1 MATQITRAQIISE
14 RATLQFI
21 AWTQYNSLFNS
32 FLKVEHSLGDAI
44 YCTDLKGKKITDEMC
59 KEFQDSMMSVLNS
72 DDEIQFVQLPREQ
85 IIEHFIALEMQ
96 DKVGILKTWQEEMIP
111 CIKLNDSIDYVIEPM
126 STNKERLKIFEIRRY
141 MEGLVIR
148 FPTLSYPTELK
159 EWKDPIVTLKMF
171 SEYHEWA
178 ELIGVNYV
186 SMLNDVI
193 YKGKINDI
201 KWVAE
206 GLHDNKLAQIAD
218 KLCENFVNGKKIVT
232 IAGPSSSNKTTFAKR
247 LAIALRVNGY
257 QSLVIEMDDFYKDNK
272 DIIPGPD
279 GLQDFES
286 IDALNIPILVD
297 RATKLAN
304 GEEVL
309 RRKFNFKQGV
319 GYDVEDEKLKLQ
331 DRTFLIMEGIHGLNP
346 QLLDAL
352 GRDKVTPVYV
362 SAVTPINVDCNHRFP
377 TSDLRLIRRM
387 VRDYRYRGYSP
398 RKTLSRW
405 TSVRKGEEKNI
416 FPYQANAELF
426 FNSALVYE
434 LPVLSI
440 YGKGLLSEATLP
452 DSNEDPNSPEAIA
465 ISEEAR
471 RLLNLLNLFYPVSIE
486 IVPHIS
492 CIREFVGGSDLKY

>member
-1 MATQITRAQIISE
+1 MSAEIPRAQLLSE
-14 RATLQFI
+14 HATL
-21 AWTQYNSLFNS
+21 S
-32 FLKVEHSLGDAI
+32 FLVWSQYKALFDRQLKIEHSIGDGL
-44 YCTDLKGKKITDEMC
+44 YFNDLERQPITQEMVDKLAQAM
-59 KEFQDSMMSVLNS
+59 KEIIDGPQ
-72 DDEIQFVQLPREQ
+72 EIELVSLPREQ
-85 IIEHFIALEMQ
+85 LIEHFTALNMQ
-96 DKVGILKTWQEEMIP
+96 DKVGILKTWQEDLVP
-111 CIKLNDSIDYVIEPM
+111 CVRLGETIDYQIEPM
-126 STNKERLKIFEIRRY
+126 STNKDRLKIHELRSY
-141 MEGLVIR
+141 NNGLLLR
-148 FPTLSYPTELK
+148 FPLLINPTEIK
-159 EWKDPIVTLKMF
+159 EFKDPKVTIRMF
-171 SEYHEWA
+171 SEYHQWA
-178 ELIGVNYV
+178 KLIGVDYI
-186 SMLNDVI
+186 SKLNEII
-193 YKGKINDI
+193 YKRKIDDI

-218 KLCENFVNGKKIVT
+218 KLCENYVNGKRVVT

-257 QSLVIEMDDFYKDNK
+257 QSLVMEMDDFYKNRD
-272 DIIPGPD
+272 DIPVGPD

-286 IDALNIPILVD
+286 ITALNIPVLTDKI
-297 RATKLAN
+297 AKLLN
-304 GEEVL
+304 GEEVS
-309 RRKFNFKQGV
+309 RRKFLFKEGV
-319 GYDVEDEKLKLQ
+319 GVECDDEKLKLK
-331 DRTFLIMEGIHGLNP
+331 DHTFLIIEGIHGLNP
-346 QLLDAL
+346 QLLDAI

-362 SAVTPINVDCNHRFP
+362 SAMTPINVDCNHRFP

-452 DSNEDPNSPEAIA
+452 EEGEDPNSPEAVR

-471 RLLNLLNLFYPVSIE
+471 RLLGLLNLFYPVSVE
-486 IVPHIS
+486 VVPHIS